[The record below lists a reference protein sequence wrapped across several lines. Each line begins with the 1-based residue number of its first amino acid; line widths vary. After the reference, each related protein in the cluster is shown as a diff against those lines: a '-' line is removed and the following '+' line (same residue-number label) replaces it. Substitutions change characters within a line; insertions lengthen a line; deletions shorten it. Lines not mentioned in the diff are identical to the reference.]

1 MQLHNDRDKRLQPTR
16 RSQIDTPP
24 ANAEFVMHRRGT
36 PVPRLTKRLQRPEM
50 RLPDAGTVG
59 DSPMITMC
67 YEAHLS
73 MQKMLAAFAELRGDD
88 AADAVG

>member
-1 MQLHNDRDKRLQPTR
+1 MHLHDQTDKRLQPTR
-16 RSQIDTPP
+16 LTRIETSP
-24 ANAEFVMHRRGT
+24 ANARFGMRFVHRAI
-36 PVPRLTKRLQRPEM
+36 KRFQRPER
-50 RLPDAGTVG
+50 RLRDAWIVD

-88 AADAVG
+88 TGPG